1 MSHRRRGGRSS
12 SCRRS
17 ISTFFFFLM
26 CGHNSIET
34 ELVLMS
40 GWFAVSVSR
49 CSPHTDGYLR
59 IFPAG
64 DARSE
69 ETEGGKLAAH
79 SRFSCEGEK
88 KNEE

>member
-1 MSHRRRGGRSS
+1 
-12 SCRRS
+12 
-17 ISTFFFFLM
+17 M

-69 ETEGGKLAAH
+69 ETEGEKTH
-79 SRFSCEGEK
+79 SSLTFLLRGDK
-88 KNEE
+88 KRGMMADYVKKDNYMVNLRKRQ